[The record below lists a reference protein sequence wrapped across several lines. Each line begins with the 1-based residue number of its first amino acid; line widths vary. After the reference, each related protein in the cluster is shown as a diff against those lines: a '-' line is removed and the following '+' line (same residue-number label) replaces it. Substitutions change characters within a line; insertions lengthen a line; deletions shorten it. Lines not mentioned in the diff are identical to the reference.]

1 MSNDILSHVYYKD
14 LFMQLLSVEGLAYK
28 MNETRGI
35 TVDMQCCKLENV
47 SVLVFLRERILT
59 FSCQNII
66 DLTLQQKKIIFPLLN
81 ELNRDYSDVK
91 FTVENDAL
99 CMTLR
104 TFILKERMICQCLL
118 ILRHLQAVLD
128 KIYPLL
134 RHKLS

>member
-1 MSNDILSHVYYKD
+1 MSNDMLSHAYYKD
-14 LFMQLLSVEGLAYK
+14 LFVQLLSMEGLVYE

-47 SVLVFLRERILT
+47 SVLVFLRDRILT

-66 DLTLQQKKIIFPLLN
+66 DLTLQQQKIIFPLLN

-128 KIYPLL
+128 KVYPLL
-134 RHKLS
+134 RYKLS